1 MPRTYKLV
9 LFYGVLILGAFD
21 AHAFV
26 DRLFG
31 ASPLP
36 VSWLKVVW
44 SLVAQGVI
52 VGVAAGYLAFLAKR
66 ADKST
71 GRAFSVLGLPFPVWP
86 LAALCFLA
94 AVAVAM
100 LYNGLWCGESKF
112 PAGRNGTGS
121 ICAW

>member
-1 MPRTYKLV
+1 MPRTYRLV

-21 AHAFV
+21 VHAFV
-26 DRLFG
+26 GRLLG
-31 ASPLP
+31 ASALP

-44 SLVAQGVI
+44 SLVAQGVL
-52 VGVAAGYLAFLAKR
+52 VGIAAGYLALLAKR
-66 ADKST
+66 AGKST
-71 GRAFSVLGLPFPVWP
+71 AGASSVLGLPFRLWP
-86 LAALCFLA
+86 LAALCLLA

-121 ICAW
+121 ICAP

>member
-21 AHAFV
+21 AHALV
-26 DRLFG
+26 GRLLG
-31 ASPLP
+31 ASAVP

-44 SLVAQGVI
+44 SLVAQGVL
-52 VGVAAGYLAFLAKR
+52 VGMAAGYLAFLAKR
-66 ADKST
+66 PGQST
-71 GRAFSVLGLPFPVWP
+71 WRTFSVFGFPFRVWP

-112 PAGRNGTGS
+112 PAGRSGTGS
-121 ICAW
+121 ICGR